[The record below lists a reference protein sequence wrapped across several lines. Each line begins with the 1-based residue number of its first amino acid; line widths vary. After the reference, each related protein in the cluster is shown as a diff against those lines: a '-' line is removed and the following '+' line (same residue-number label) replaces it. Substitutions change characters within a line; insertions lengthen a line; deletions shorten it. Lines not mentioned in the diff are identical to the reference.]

1 VAAPSAGRPGR
12 AVAGM
17 AAVLVLAALVVA
29 ARFWLPAPSGADA
42 AGAPPGPRPGA
53 RTVEVVAA
61 PSTSRVTVLGTVA
74 AGKAVPVLAP
84 FDGTVRERR
93 AQPGDR
99 VEAGDVL
106 VVMDPGEMQSRL
118 RDARAGLL
126 KAEMAVRALARWE
139 DSPDVLR
146 ARRAL
151 QAAEAGLATVT
162 QQLAETKA
170 LLSRGVVARN
180 EYDGLVQQRAAQE
193 LMVANARQDL
203 AATLERGS
211 DDNRRLAELDHQ
223 NAKARLDDLLTQI
236 ADTEL
241 RAAAAG
247 VLTRP
252 PAGGPGVPLPP
263 AVEPGARVT
272 RGQPLYAIADAA
284 ALVVAGKVDEVDIN
298 RVHLGQPAWI
308 ESDAF
313 PGAPIAG
320 RVVGISAEADSQQG
334 SRAPAFEVRAVFS
347 GDGALRR
354 GVRIGMSARLSID
367 VASNPQAIVV
377 PIDAV
382 RDAALA
388 PHVVVRDPR
397 SGETRSRD
405 VVLGATRNDGVEV
418 LSGLAVGEI
427 VVLP

>member
-1 VAAPSAGRPGR
+1 
-12 AVAGM
+12 M
-17 AAVLVLAALVVA
+17 TAVLVLAGLAGA
-29 ARFWLPAPSGADA
+29 ARFWLPVQSGAAD
-42 AGAPPGPRPGA
+42 GRNVTGHGPGA
-53 RTVEVVAA
+53 RTVVAA
-61 PSTSRVTVLGTVA
+61 ATPFTSRVTVLGTVA

-84 FDGTVRERR
+84 FDGVVRERR

-106 VVMDPGEMQSRL
+106 VVLDTGEMQSRL

-126 KAEMAVRALARWE
+126 KAEMAVRALTRWE
-139 DSPDVLR
+139 ESPDVLR

-151 QAAEAGLATVT
+151 QAAEAGLATTTRQVT
-162 QQLAETKA
+162 ETKT

-223 NAKARLDDLLTQI
+223 NAAARLDDLQ
-236 ADTEL
+236 AQVAAAEL

-252 PAGGPGVPLPP
+252 PVGGPGTPLPP
-263 AVEPGARVT
+263 AVEPGARVS

-284 ALVVAGKVDEVDIN
+284 ALAVAGKVDEVDIN
-298 RVHLGQPAWI
+298 RIRVGQPAWI

-313 PGAPIAG
+313 PGAALAA

-334 SRAPAFEVRAVFS
+334 NRAPTFEVRAVFA

-367 VASNPQAIVV
+367 VASDPQAIVV
-377 PIDAV
+377 PIDAI
-382 RDAALA
+382 REAAQA

-405 VVLGATRNDGVEV
+405 VVLGATRDDGVEV
-418 LSGLAVGEI
+418 LSGLAAGEI
-427 VVLP
+427 IVLP